1 MRTETSRR
9 GSTIRDSWR
18 DDRWPRERLMEAVPS
33 MEAVRSAEAKRSP
46 DADRATSTTQVRPL
60 RPPRAGL
67 LRAAEAPGP
76 GRVDSNVSAA
86 RPRLRGTRRR
96 TAGFRAEA
104 TLPRATSP
112 LLPVTIRLQRATSPL
127 LPATI
132 RLQRATSPLRPAI
145 ILLRRAAIL

>member
-33 MEAVRSAEAKRSP
+33 MEAVRSVEAKRSP

-60 RPPRAGL
+60 RPPRAGF
-67 LRAAEAPGP
+67 LRVTEPRGL
-76 GRVDSNVSAA
+76 GRADSNGSTA
-86 RPRLRGTRRR
+86 RLRRRETRLR

-104 TLPRATSP
+104 TLP
-112 LLPVTIRLQRATSPL
+112 RATSPL